1 MGYLSFFLSITSV
14 DEACPGAQTEA
25 EDEADD
31 KDEEGTARD
40 MAEDLP
46 ARGTAE
52 DELAVGPGAGPDVNE
67 AADPD
72 LVSGTSEA
80 VVLSGISLDTP

>member
-1 MGYLSFFLSITSV
+1 
-14 DEACPGAQTEA
+14 
-25 EDEADD
+25 
-31 KDEEGTARD
+31 

-52 DELAVGPGAGPDVNE
+52 DELAVGPGAGPEVSE
-67 AADPD
+67 AANSD